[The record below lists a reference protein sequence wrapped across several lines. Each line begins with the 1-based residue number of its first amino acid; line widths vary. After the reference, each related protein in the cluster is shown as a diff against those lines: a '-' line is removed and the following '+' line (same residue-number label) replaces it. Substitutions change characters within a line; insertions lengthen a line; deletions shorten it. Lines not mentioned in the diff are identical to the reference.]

1 MTKKSE
7 LQMYQGLKFKH
18 DKYDFAD
25 RKWFLEKDRPFK
37 TPFEAVSHCI
47 DRLEDWPDIYDEL
60 TTEFCPSLTYQE
72 VLGALLLARDVIE
85 EQQDNDEWSGYPN
98 VKKYL
103 ENQKREDEK
112 ESQYEK

>member
-1 MTKKSE
+1 MPKKSE

-37 TPFEAVSHCI
+37 TPFDAVSHCI

-85 EQQDNDEWSGYPN
+85 ERDDEY
-98 VKKYL
+98 
-103 ENQKREDEK
+103 D
-112 ESQYEK
+112 